1 MVSGNGTDAEI
12 AARCAKDVP
21 GWDKLS
27 DLGKADMVRLMR
39 HYHDTVQPPALDVV
53 KGKDQLELKTPDGL
67 NPTLNAMRLMKAMGT
82 SSDAL
87 LNARLSDLTRYH
99 SNRGGGLTSLDAS
112 AAFALI
118 VGGNAADPVQS
129 TLLTQMHCTN
139 DAAIQALSSAGRAKT
154 IPEAQLWGNLSVKLL
169 NAYTRQADV
178 LAKLQR
184 GGEQVIK
191 HVHIDNRGGQ
201 AMVTEQVIT
210 GGGVNGKSENQAYGQ
225 GALGPALL
233 GSESLGVVVPMP
245 SDQGPETMPVA
256 RMRTGQRR
264 TEG

>member
-1 MVSGNGTDAEI
+1 MVSGFGTDEEI
-12 AARCAKDVP
+12 AARCAEQVG
-21 GWDKLS
+21 GWASLS
-27 DLGKADMVRLMR
+27 DRGKADMVRLMR
-39 HYHDTVQPPALDVV
+39 HYHDTVQPPALEVV
-53 KGKDQLELKTPDGL
+53 KGKDQLELHTPDGL

-99 SNRGGGLTSLDAS
+99 SSRGGGLTSLDAS

-118 VGGNAADPVQS
+118 AGGNAADPVQS

-139 DAAIQALSSAGRAKT
+139 DAAIRALSSAGRAKT

-169 NAYTRQADV
+169 NAYTRQAEV

-201 AMVTEQVIT
+201 ALVTEQVIT
-210 GGGVNGKSENQAYGQ
+210 GGGVNGKSENQAHGQ
-225 GALGPALL
+225 SALGPALL
-233 GSESLGVVVPMP
+233 GSESLGVGVPIP
-245 SDQGPETMPVA
+245 SREGAEAVPYA
-256 RMRTGQRR
+256 RGG
-264 TEG
+264 EG